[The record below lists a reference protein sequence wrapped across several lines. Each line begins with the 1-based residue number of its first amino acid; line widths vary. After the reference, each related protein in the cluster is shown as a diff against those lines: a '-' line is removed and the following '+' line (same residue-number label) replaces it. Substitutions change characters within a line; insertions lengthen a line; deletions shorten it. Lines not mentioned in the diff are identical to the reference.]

1 MKRIVTLLLLS
12 AAIGSI
18 SARADEGMWMIH
30 AIDQALEKKMQERGL
45 ELSANEIYNS
55 DVPGA
60 GVSDAIV
67 SLGFSCSASV
77 ISDQGLVITN
87 HHCAYSDIHA
97 LSTPENNYL
106 EDGFWAFRADE
117 EKHLKGKSAYFL
129 KRVYDVTAEVNKI
142 KKDLEKQDKPSGLRR
157 VSHIMETMYKRE
169 NVPAT

>member
-1 MKRIVTLLLLS
+1 MKRIVLSLLTILSVLS
-12 AAIGSI
+12 AK
-18 SARADEGMWMIH
+18 ADEGMWMIH

-129 KRVYDVTAEVNKI
+129 NYN
-142 KKDLEKQDKPSGLRR
+142 
-157 VSHIMETMYKRE
+157 
-169 NVPAT
+169 